1 MDYRFTGILIILLCL
16 LAFCVKPIQNPTL
29 KNQSKDYI
37 LPKPKPKPINDEAEW
52 NAID

>member
-29 KNQSKDYI
+29 KTESKDYI
-37 LPKPKPKPINDEAEW
+37 LPKPKPIDEEKEW